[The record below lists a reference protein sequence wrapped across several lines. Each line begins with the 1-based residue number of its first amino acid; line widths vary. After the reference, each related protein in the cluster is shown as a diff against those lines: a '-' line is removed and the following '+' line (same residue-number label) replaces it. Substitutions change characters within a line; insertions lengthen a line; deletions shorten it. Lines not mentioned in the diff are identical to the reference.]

1 MASSVVVAAPDAF
14 AGTAA
19 RTIAE
24 IIAAAIT
31 RGGRCALALCGGSTP
46 IPIYRALTTIPIR
59 WQDVAIYFGDER
71 AIGPDDPASNFGMA
85 RHTLLDHVPI
95 LPGSVHR
102 MEAERIDHD
111 AAAREYGALLPDR
124 LDLLLLGVGPDGHT
138 ASLFPGSRA
147 LAETTRRVLA
157 VASPPLPLLPQL
169 RRMTITPPVIA
180 AAREIVVMAT
190 GADKADL
197 LARILEGPEQPTKLP
212 AQLARRGTW
221 ILDQAAAGHLPQRD
235 T

>member
-1 MASSVVVAAPDAF
+1 MASSVVIAAPDAF

-24 IIAAAIT
+24 IIDAAIT
-31 RGGRCALALCGGSTP
+31 ARGCCALALCGGMTP
-46 IPIYRALTTIPIR
+46 VPIYHALTTIAIR

-85 RHTLLDHVPI
+85 RRTLLDHVPI
-95 LPGSVHR
+95 PPRSAHR
-102 MEAERIDHD
+102 MEAERIDYD
-111 AAAREYGALLPDR
+111 AAAREYAALLPDR
-124 LDLLLLGVGPDGHT
+124 LDLLLLGVGADGHT
-138 ASLFPGSRA
+138 ASLFPGSPA

-157 VASPPLPLLPQL
+157 VPSPPLPLQPQL

-180 AAREIVVMAT
+180 AACETVVMVA

-221 ILDQAAAGHLPQRD
+221 ILDQAAAGHLQPRD

>member
-1 MASSVVVAAPDAF
+1 MAPSVVVTAPDAF

-19 RTIAE
+19 RTIAA
-24 IIAAAIT
+24 IIAAAIAA
-31 RGGRCALALCGGSTP
+31 RGRCELALCGGSTP
-46 IPIYRALTTIPIR
+46 VPIYDALTTIPIR
-59 WQDVAIYFGDER
+59 WQNVAIYFGDER
-71 AIGPDDPASNFGMA
+71 AVAPDDPASNFAMA
-85 RHTLLDHVPI
+85 RRTLLDHVPI
-95 LPGSVHR
+95 LPRSVHR
-102 MEAERIDHD
+102 MEAERIDSS

-138 ASLFPGSRA
+138 ASLFPGSPA

-157 VASPPLPLLPQL
+157 VASPPLPLQPQL

-190 GADKADL
+190 GGDKADL
-197 LARILEGPEQPTKLP
+197 LARILEGPEQPTRLP

-221 ILDQAAAGHLPQRD
+221 MLDQAAAGHLQPRD